1 MVDQLQSE
9 QGARFLHKRNRN
21 IIVEVEESDPIE
33 ILDGFIWLSLGQI
46 KELISYPNVLNM
58 DTRTVISCITFGNYS
73 EHSLKLM
80 SLLLQK
86 NQEIPM
92 IIIFSTE

>member
-1 MVDQLQSE
+1 MILVDQLQSE

-58 DTRTVISCITFGNYS
+58 DTRYGDFLYYFWKLFGTFLEIDESVASKESGN
-73 EHSLKLM
+73 
-80 SLLLQK
+80 
-86 NQEIPM
+86 
-92 IIIFSTE
+92 FR